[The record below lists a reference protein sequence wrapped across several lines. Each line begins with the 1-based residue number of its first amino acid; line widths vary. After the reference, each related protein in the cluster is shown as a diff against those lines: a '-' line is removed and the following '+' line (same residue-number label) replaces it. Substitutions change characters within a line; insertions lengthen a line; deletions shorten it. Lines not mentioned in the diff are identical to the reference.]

1 MPADLKLALKRKTAD
16 IPVDIDP
23 VFSFKFNVK

>member
-1 MPADLKLALKRKTAD
+1 MPEELKVVLKAKTSD

-23 VFSFKFNVK
+23 VFSFKRVVK